1 MPQFPSR
8 VRGASTPEG
17 ILPSPPGD
25 APLSAVFQVQ
35 VEGSVVHS
43 SYRVGVE
50 VRARAPVSVI
60 SEGTH
65 LFISRAPSFIIV
77 LRGSQSYDPDSPGA
91 VLR

>member
-1 MPQFPSR
+1 MSPPAGVQ
-8 VRGASTPEG
+8 
-17 ILPSPPGD
+17 PSPPGD
-25 APLSAVFQVQ
+25 APVSLVFQVQ

-43 SYRVGVE
+43 TYRVGVE

-65 LFISRAPSFIIV
+65 LFISRAPSFTV
-77 LRGSQSYDPDSPGA
+77 LLRGSQSYDPDSPGA